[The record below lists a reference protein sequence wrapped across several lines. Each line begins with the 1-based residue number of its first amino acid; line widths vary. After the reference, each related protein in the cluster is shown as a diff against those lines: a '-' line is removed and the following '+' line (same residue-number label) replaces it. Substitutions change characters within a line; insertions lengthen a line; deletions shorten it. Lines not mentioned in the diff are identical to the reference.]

1 MHMKMGRKM
10 SHENVTG
17 YVAVIKIPVKL
28 SIERYEVEDMKNLK
42 ETEKNFLTCAGLIA
56 MVGIALIV
64 LKQTTLG
71 ILSIIAAVVFVAAF
85 FKMVVTRKKE
95 GNGEAKKHENSK

>member
-1 MHMKMGRKM
+1 MHMKMGRKI

-17 YVAVIKIPVKL
+17 RVAVKKISVKL

-42 ETEKNFLTCAGLIA
+42 ETEKNFLNCAGLIA

-85 FKMVVTRKKE
+85 FKMVITRKKE
-95 GNGEAKKHENSK
+95 ENGEVKKHENSK